1 MTVELVQVVIEQD
14 GQLAQL
20 VIPAERKHLALRLL
34 CGLFDDGT
42 LVARKLPD
50 DFKKVLLSDLEK
62 KQ

>member
-20 VIPAERKHLALRLL
+20 VIPTERRHLALRLL

-50 DFKKVLLSDLEK
+50 DFKKVLLSDMEK

>member
-1 MTVELVQVVIEQD
+1 MSVELVQIVIEKD

-20 VIPAERKHLALRLL
+20 VIPQDRKHLALHLL
-34 CGLFDDGT
+34 CGLFDDGV

-62 KQ
+62 DK

>member
-1 MTVELVQVVIEQD
+1 MSVELVQIVIEQD

-20 VIPAERKHLALRLL
+20 VLPADSKRLALRLL
-34 CGLFDDGT
+34 CGLFDDGV

-62 KQ
+62 DK